1 MEIIKWILIS
11 VSVLFLL
18 LFLIFAKKTKS
29 VGKTLLLFTASG
41 VATLLLLLILKPY
54 LGLQLSVNPF
64 TVIISAALGVP
75 GIIALIV
82 IPMFF

>member
-1 MEIIKWILIS
+1 MEIIKWTLIT

-18 LFLIFAKKTKS
+18 LFLIFAKRTKS
-29 VGKTLLLFTASG
+29 VGKTLLLFTVSG
-41 VATLLLLLILKPY
+41 VATLLLLSVLKPY

-64 TVIISAALGVP
+64 TVITSAALGVP

-82 IPMFF
+82 VPMFF